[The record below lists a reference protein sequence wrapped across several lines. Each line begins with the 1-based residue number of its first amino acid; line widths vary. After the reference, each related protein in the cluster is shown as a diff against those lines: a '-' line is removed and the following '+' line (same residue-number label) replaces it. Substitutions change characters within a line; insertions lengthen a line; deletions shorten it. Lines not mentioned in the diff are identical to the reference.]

1 MILARLERLLAN
13 PQHPLVLSSILF
25 VSSHAASILSKGPH
39 RAWPTL
45 ALLLI
50 AGTQP
55 TGIAWGYLCH
65 RTRSIWPGAIWHT
78 TGTVLGPIFF

>member
-1 MILARLERLLAN
+1 VILARLERLLAN

-55 TGIAWGYLCH
+55 TGIAWGYLCY